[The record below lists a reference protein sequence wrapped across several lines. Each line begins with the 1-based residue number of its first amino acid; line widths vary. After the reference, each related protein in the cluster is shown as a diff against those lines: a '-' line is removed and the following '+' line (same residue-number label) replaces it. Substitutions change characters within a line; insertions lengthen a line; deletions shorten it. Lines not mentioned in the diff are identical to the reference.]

1 MCCTNVV
8 FPRCKGIILYSIK
21 QKYRV
26 YFVFFK
32 KKSCTFAPEKV
43 QYPDIQMTELY
54 LVRHGETVDNAL
66 QIMQGQTQ
74 GMLNE
79 QGIEQA
85 RNVAEQMKDWKVDAF
100 VSSDLHRAI
109 QTAEIIAQPH
119 GKKIETTT
127 LLRERDWGG
136 FTGMFI
142 PDLKDKPWPDDVE
155 SQDALLKRASDFL
168 NYIKTNYNDKTVVA
182 VGHGIINKAIQAVY
196 HHCTMRDIA
205 RMANA
210 EIRILKL

>member
-1 MCCTNVV
+1 
-8 FPRCKGIILYSIK
+8 
-21 QKYRV
+21 
-26 YFVFFK
+26 
-32 KKSCTFAPEKV
+32 
-43 QYPDIQMTELY
+43 MTKLY
-54 LVRHGETVDNAL
+54 LVRHGETVDNAR

-79 QGIEQA
+79 RGIEQVYEVA
-85 RNVAEQMKDWKVDAF
+85 RRMADWQVDAF

-109 QTAEIIAQPH
+109 QTAEIIAEPH
-119 GKKIETTT
+119 GMEVSTTS

-136 FTGMFI
+136 FTGKFI

-155 SQDALLKRASDFL
+155 SQEALMERASDFL
-168 NYIKTNYNDKTVVA
+168 EYVRDKYDGKTVVA

-196 HHCTMRDIA
+196 HHCTMKDIA

-210 EIRILKL
+210 EIRLIEL